1 MLLHTRAIQGRR
13 LSLLLLVLMLAGC
26 APLRSYARTE
36 SIAQRCI
43 AGDELRR
50 GEAPNAG
57 PGSPVPVT
65 PADSAA
71 RSTNTAAEIKCNGG
85 LSRETK

>member
-1 MLLHTRAIQGRR
+1 MVLNTRTTQGRR
-13 LSLLLLVLMLAGC
+13 LSLLLLVLVLAGC

-36 SIAQRCI
+36 SIAQRYI
-43 AGDELRR
+43 AADELRR

-57 PGSPVPVT
+57 PGGPVPVT
-65 PADSAA
+65 PADSST

-85 LSRETK
+85 LSR